1 MIVNVKIRILD
12 RIDFCIL
19 YLFTLDVGARNF
31 IILDDSQS
39 MTYQKITFF
48 AKKQI
53 NIIFICF
60 LRKSTPSICETNRY
74 QLNALRGTK
83 TKTANSISIPEQKL
97 YDR

>member
-1 MIVNVKIRILD
+1 MIMIVNVKICILD

-48 AKKQI
+48 TNKQI
-53 NIIFICF
+53 LICF
-60 LRKSTPSICETNRY
+60 LRKSTPSICETSRY